1 MKFAENNRIS
11 RRQLYRQIVIAFI
24 APFLLC
30 LFGKRRTLG
39 LSGLAGSGLA
49 VSVLLFYVIFL
60 VRLRHGFANPCK
72 TAGQAGGKL
81 AGLFFLI
88 YCILGAAF
96 LLDLL
101 GEIVAVSLG
110 TGVPRIW
117 LCVTAL
123 VVVSIGTHRGIQRR
137 GRIGEV
143 SGGIVLLA
151 VVLMFLLSAGQ
162 GKWEYFQEMLWNS
175 FFSGKK
181 ILNDGYRIICAFS
194 GIGLLPFALEYVE
207 QSGRRYTGSV
217 GKTVS
222 FAVLTLGLLLLLA
235 QLLFPAVFGW
245 ERLKYENYPV
255 LPLLAG
261 ADLPGNVLARFD
273 ALWMGFLLYSLLF
286 SAGSLLHYGHLIV
299 EKTEIGTGRVWI
311 SLLVFTVM
319 VLKAGNVGIRDYF
332 EPYLEVIFVP
342 GMLLIQVIFFVAGRR
357 KWKKKQGKEEKNGTA
372 GWKNTQG
379 NKQNNESPEEDQKS
393 ERYQKSHNKVA
404 IASIIIV
411 STFIFTGCGGVEPEK
426 RMYALALGADFQDG
440 KFELTYGIPDL
451 PKATGQEKNG
461 EDQGNT
467 APVIRG
473 ENFTKI
479 ETLYSVTQEKYLDL
493 GHLEVLILG
502 QELLDGNHWEQVLE
516 YLKQEPVIGENVYVF
531 RTASAASAVGWVSP
545 QKTSLGEYLVGVLE
559 NNPERN
565 PVRSVTLREVY
576 HEMYSRGALPVLPE
590 LEIQGEKLEI
600 K

>member
-39 LSGLAGSGLA
+39 LGGLAGSGLA

-175 FFSGKK
+175 SFSGKK

-273 ALWMGFLLYSLLF
+273 VLWMGFLLYSLLF

-332 EPYLEVIFVP
+332 ELYLEVIFVP

-357 KWKKKQGKEEKNGTA
+357 KWKKKQGKEEK
-372 GWKNTQG
+372 K
-379 NKQNNESPEEDQKS
+379 
-393 ERYQKSHNKVA
+393 HNKVA

-473 ENFTKI
+473 ENFAKI

-559 NNPERN
+559 NNPEGN

-590 LEIQGEKLEI
+590 LEIQGGKLEI